1 LTFAHNAFV
10 RFAYVFNTVLTVAL
24 WHCFGDDTRASR
36 NVEGTVRC
44 NKHDWPTR
52 NLRVA
57 MGSRRNGWR
66 ASQHERHAESKAWG
80 RQVERTGPA
89 GNGGLG
95 LDAAATVVR
104 RRSYERL

>member
-44 NKHDWPTR
+44 NKHDRPF
-52 NLRVA
+52 A
-57 MGSRRNGWR
+57 GSHGEPSQWV
-66 ASQHERHAESKAWG
+66 ASQPARAPRGVNEWG
-80 RQVERTGPA
+80 GQVERTGPA